1 MTNAPEATVAHLT
14 STGITRP
21 VSYFVPSAGFRAERR
36 ACAQAAFS
44 DRRPANPR
52 SWRPFADSAELSP
65 MIDRSVPSET
75 TEQIPSSVHTVGD
88 GFIARGERR

>member
-1 MTNAPEATVAHLT
+1 MTNATEATVAYLT

-21 VSYFVPSAGFRAERR
+21 VSYFVPGAVFRAERR
-36 ACAQAAFS
+36 AYSQAAFS

-52 SWRPFADSAELSP
+52 SCRPFADSPELSP
-65 MIDRSVPSET
+65 MIDRSAPSEA
-75 TEQIPSSVHTVGD
+75 TEQIAGSVHPVGG